1 MANITRWEPFHEVV
15 SLRDAMDRL
24 FDESFLKPFG
34 DSSSF
39 GHLWPSVDLTETG
52 NEIIAKVS
60 LPGMKPEDVKISLTG
75 NVLNISG
82 EYSSESETKEKG
94 VTYHLREHRYGAFSR
109 SITLPTAV
117 QGDKIKA
124 EYENGLVTL
133 TLPKAEEAR
142 PKTVNIKVKK

>member
-1 MANITRWEPFHEVV
+1 MANLTRWEPFREVV

-34 DSSSF
+34 DGSSY
-39 GHLWPSVDLTETG
+39 GYQWPAVDLTETAD
-52 NEIIAKVS
+52 EIIAKVS
-60 LPGMKPEDVKISLTG
+60 IPGMKPEDVKISLTG
-75 NVLNISG
+75 DVLNLSG
-82 EYSSESETKEKG
+82 EFSTESESGEKG
-94 VTYHLREHRYGAFSR
+94 ITYHLREHRYGAFSR

-117 QGDKIKA
+117 QGDKVKA